1 VAISPGAVTD
11 GVAVDLQPLV
21 NTSAAN
27 ANVAT
32 ISSRYLM
39 YDAFRMSL
47 MTSRFVY

>member
-21 NTSAAN
+21 NTNAAN
-27 ANVAT
+27 ANAAT
-32 ISSRYLM
+32 TNSRHLM
-39 YDAFRMSL
+39 YGAFRMSL